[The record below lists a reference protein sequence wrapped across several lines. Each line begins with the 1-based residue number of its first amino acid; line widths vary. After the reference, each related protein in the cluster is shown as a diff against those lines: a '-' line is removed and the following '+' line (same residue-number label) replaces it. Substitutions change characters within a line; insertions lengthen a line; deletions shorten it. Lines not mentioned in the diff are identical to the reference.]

1 MTNLYR
7 SLSLAAAAL
16 CYARDMSEAHAFD
29 THAAVKTLTE
39 AGAETRLAEAFVSVA
54 RDARDRGDL
63 VTAADL
69 KAALA
74 DLRTEVVREMNAQTW
89 RLIGAGIAIA
99 GLAVGAL
106 RLLA

>member
-1 MTNLYR
+1 
-7 SLSLAAAAL
+7 
-16 CYARDMSEAHAFD
+16 MSEAHAFD